1 MGIPLNRIKDIR
13 LLYMADMFDDNSINF
28 DNPDFPPVAKGHV
41 IAARITS
48 ENPDEVRLTFQSVIE
63 ILIFSI
69 GGVITP

>member
-48 ENPDEVRLTFQSVIE
+48 ENPDEVGLMFQSVID
-63 ILIFSI
+63 ILIFLI
-69 GGVITP
+69 EGVITP